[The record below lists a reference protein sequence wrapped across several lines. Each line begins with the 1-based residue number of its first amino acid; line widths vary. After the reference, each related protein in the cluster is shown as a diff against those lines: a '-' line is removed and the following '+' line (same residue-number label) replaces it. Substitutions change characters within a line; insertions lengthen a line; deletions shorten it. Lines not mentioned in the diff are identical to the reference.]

1 VVIGRVPLERRTT
14 LTVANGV
21 RCRVA
26 ASLAHLYVGSMG
38 SARTVRTLAL
48 IACAL
53 GAITLCC
60 FRQN

>member
-1 VVIGRVPLERRTT
+1 

-21 RCRVA
+21 PCRWLHR
-26 ASLAHLYVGSMG
+26 LALYVGSMG

-48 IACAL
+48 IAYAL